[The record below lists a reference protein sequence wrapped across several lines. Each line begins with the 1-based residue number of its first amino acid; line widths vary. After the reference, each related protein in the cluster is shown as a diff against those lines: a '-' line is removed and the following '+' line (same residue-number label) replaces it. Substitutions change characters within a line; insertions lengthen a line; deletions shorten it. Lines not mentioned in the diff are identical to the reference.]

1 MAAAC
6 SVREWHMADVA
17 AEPATA
23 PKPPNIVCVILDSVR
38 ASNCSAYG
46 YGRATTPHLDRLAA
60 EGALYEQATSV
71 GSWTLPVHTSLFTGL
86 YPLRHG
92 VTISAHALADDVP
105 TLAGQLTA
113 AGYRTA
119 CFSNNAYISNASGLT
134 RGFEHVDDVWRMT
147 NPRGISLPRLSQ
159 RIKRLEGRG
168 PLLRPLVGLL
178 RRARRARTILK
189 AWRSRKDSGA
199 TYTNQRIRE
208 WLRESA
214 DDRPFFI
221 FVNYMETHEPYLP
234 PYPFNRRFVPGRFSP
249 WRVVRSTG
257 RRDEVLAQQGT
268 AREEDLEILEGL
280 YDGTVRYADEKVAE
294 LTEILSADGNL
305 DSTFLAVTS
314 DHGDAFGEHGHL
326 GHRLTLYEELLRVP
340 LVVRYPARFPAGTR
354 VSGPLPIGDLH
365 PTILQLAGADDIAEA
380 DFRSLLAPPIDRPVI
395 AENTGPKSINGLVS
409 RTLRDGNLKL
419 LWRSDGRH
427 ELYDLESDPGERH
440 SIADRDPGATRRL
453 VERLERWVRSMEERS
468 ADTGDA
474 AYDDETM
481 ERLRG
486 LGYVG

>member
-1 MAAAC
+1 MSDIAAGD
-6 SVREWHMADVA
+6 SLE
-17 AEPATA
+17 TA
-23 PKPPNIVCVILDSVR
+23 PRRPNIVCVVLDSVR

-46 YGRATTPHLDRLAA
+46 YERPTTPHLERLAA

-92 VTISAHALADDVP
+92 VTISAQALAQDVP
-105 TLAGQLTA
+105 TLAEQLTA
-113 AGYRTA
+113 LGYRTA
-119 CFSNNAYISNASGLT
+119 CFSNNAYISSASGLS
-134 RGFEHVDDVWRMT
+134 RGFEHVDDLWRVT
-147 NPRGISLPRLSQ
+147 NPRGVSLPRLSQ
-159 RIKRLEGRG
+159 RIKQLESRG

-178 RRARRARTILK
+178 RRAKRTRTILK
-189 AWRSRKDSGA
+189 AWRSRRDSGA
-199 TYTNQRIRE
+199 TYTNERIRE
-208 WLRESA
+208 WLRDTA
-214 DDRPFFI
+214 DERPFFI

-234 PYPFNRRFVPGRFSP
+234 PYPFNRRFLPSRFSP

-257 RRDEVLAQQGT
+257 RRDEILSQQSRT
-268 AREEDLEILEGL
+268 RDEDLEILEGL

-294 LTEILSADGNL
+294 LTEILSADGSL

-340 LVVRYPARFPAGTR
+340 LVVRYPARFPRGTR
-354 VSGPLPIGDLH
+354 VSAPLPIGDLH
-365 PTILQLAGADDIAEA
+365 PTILELAGADASADA
-380 DFRSLLAPPIDRPVI
+380 DFRSLLADPIVRPVI

-409 RTLRDGNLKL
+409 RTLREGDLKL
-419 LWRSDGRH
+419 LWRSDARH
-427 ELYDLESDPGERH
+427 ELYDLAADPGERDN
-440 SIADRDPGATRRL
+440 IAAREPNTTRRL
-453 VERLERWVRSMEERS
+453 RERLEAWVRSMEERS

-474 AYDDETM
+474 AYDDATL

>member
-1 MAAAC
+1 MAA
-6 SVREWHMADVA
+6 R
-17 AEPATA
+17 
-23 PKPPNIVCVILDSVR
+23 PNIVCIVLDSVR

-46 YGRATTPHLDRLAA
+46 YERTTTPHLDRLAA
-60 EGALYEQATSV
+60 DGALYEQATSV
-71 GSWTLPVHTSLFTGL
+71 GSWTLPVHTSLFTGV

-92 VTISAHALADDVP
+92 VTVSAHALAPDVP
-105 TLAGQLTA
+105 TLAEQLAA

-119 CFSNNAYISNASGLT
+119 CFSNNAYISSASGLT
-134 RGFEHVDDVWRMT
+134 RGFEHVDELWRRT
-147 NPRGISLPRLSQ
+147 NPRGVSLPRLSQ
-159 RIKRLEGRG
+159 RIKDLERRG

-199 TYTNQRIRE
+199 THTNERIGE
-208 WLRESA
+208 WLRDTP

-234 PYPFNRRFVPGRFSP
+234 PYPFNRSFVSARFSP

-257 RRDEVLAQQGT
+257 RRDEILAQQGRT
-268 AREEDLEILEGL
+268 RDEDLEILEAM

-294 LTEILSADGNL
+294 LTEMLRADGRL
-305 DSTFLAVTS
+305 DATFLAVTS

-340 LVVRYPARFPAGTR
+340 LVIRYPPRFQGGTR
-354 VSGPLPIGDLH
+354 VREPVPIGDLH
-365 PTILQLAGADDIAEA
+365 PTILELAGVEVGNEA
-380 DFRSLLAPPIDRPVI
+380 DFRSLLADPVERPII
-395 AENTGPKSINGLVS
+395 AENTGPKSIDGLVS
-409 RTLRDGNLKL
+409 RTLREGDLKL
-419 LWRSDGRH
+419 VWRSDGRH
-427 ELYDLESDPGERH
+427 ELYDLAVDPGERENL
-440 SIADRDPGATRRL
+440 AARDPGSMRRL
-453 VERLERWVRSMEERS
+453 VGRLESWMRSMEEQRV
-468 ADTGDA
+468 DTGDA
-474 AYDDETM
+474 EYDDETL